1 MILSVYEDTAS
12 GKRDRPHYQTEQSGF
27 SAAIGASQTENVS
40 FVCFAAYIFYNI
52 AFPIS
57 AGNILQL

>member
-1 MILSVYEDTAS
+1 MLLPVYEDTAS
-12 GKRDRPHYQTEQSGF
+12 GKRDRPQDQTEQSGF
-27 SAAIGASQTENVS
+27 SAAIGAGQTENVA
-40 FVCFAAYIFYNI
+40 FVSFAAYIFYNI

>member
-12 GKRDRPHYQTEQSGF
+12 GKRDDPIIRRNRVVF
-27 SAAIGASQTENVS
+27 SAAIGAGQTENVS